1 MTLGPEGGG
10 TAQALKAR
18 TDASP
23 IVKRVRHIVIIL
35 STGHFPVAE
44 TRLSQCVRNCS

>member
-23 IVKRVRHIVIIL
+23 IVKRVRHIAIIL
-35 STGHFPVAE
+35 STGHFPVAA
-44 TRLSQCVRNCS
+44 TRLAPRARNCP